1 MIHRIRIYSHDA
13 HVFTCCLQ
21 QFAVLFCFL
30 LLCLRKS
37 RSSSE
42 LRIVPLHLLHGVPS
56 GALLWQRSHV
66 LEMRSP
72 ACSQDL
78 MGSMGA
84 VEVTY
89 KERSYLGKV
98 IHPKIHWTKTCGCQI
113 SQKERAHTSLQAN
126 IVSRCF
132 KERTG
137 SLQHNDHSKACACT
151 QCDAAKQNLLAS
163 IAEALIWIAMLAPAV
178 TL

>member
-89 KERSYLGKV
+89 KERSYLGKL

-126 IVSRCF
+126 IVSRNAQGPCN
-132 KERTG
+132 TMT
-137 SLQHNDHSKACACT
+137 T
-151 QCDAAKQNLLAS
+151 QRHVHVRNVMRPNKIYWHLLLRPS
-163 IAEALIWIAMLAPAV
+163 FG
-178 TL
+178 

>member
-113 SQKERAHTSLQAN
+113 SQKERAHTNLQAN
-126 IVSRCF
+126 IVSTNAQDPCNAPL
-132 KERTG
+132 KG
-137 SLQHNDHSKACACT
+137 MCMY
-151 QCDAAKQNLLAS
+151 
-163 IAEALIWIAMLAPAV
+163 AM
-178 TL
+178 